1 MEQEQGYNLIFQSF
15 VVFMV
20 FLVHQMCISSIC
32 LFKLLLHF
40 HSLKW
45 TDDQREKQE
54 VISSEISVEHKFS
67 EKYLGNYLQKTTF

>member
-1 MEQEQGYNLIFQSF
+1 MKQEQGYNLIFQSF
-15 VVFMV
+15 VVFV
-20 FLVHQMCISSIC
+20 VHQMCISSIC

-40 HSLKW
+40 NSLKW